1 MNKLTIL
8 IIMLL
13 ALTKAYAQQI
23 SGKVVNEQDMPMEY
37 ASVALINTADSS
49 LISGGLTDE
58 EGKFVV
64 NDTTHCKTLAV
75 RVTSLG
81 YETAYADIPLNGA
94 IRMQPQAK
102 ALEGITVTGVRKFI
116 KHNAS
121 GLTIDMVGNPL
132 AKLPSVNDAIRMM
145 PMIDATSGGIAVLGK
160 GTPEIYINNRR
171 VRNSSELSQLSP
183 ENIKSV
189 DIITDPSVKY
199 GSSVTSVIIIHT
211 KKRDN
216 GMAGVITGSGTMS
229 EVASGNVN
237 ADFSYVLKNGLGFFV
252 GSSVADSGFKQ
263 DRTYDEKF
271 NNNQNYTLTEGEY
284 NSRSKSMNLQAG
296 SSFDFGE
303 SNSAGVRYQFSR
315 TPSSKYNTDS
325 NIKTNADGHE
335 SSIASA
341 NESLSQSM
349 QHYLNGYATIKFG
362 AKKNFEITADADYL
376 YGESRNNQ
384 NTTEDS
390 KGIYSIVNTSNR
402 ASYHLIATKANL
414 NMAFG
419 KLSIDVGGEY
429 SYTSDRTDFGSII
442 DSTGS
447 QANDF
452 IKQNLAAGYVNA
464 TYRPLNN
471 LTLTAGMRAEATDF
485 TYYKNGKQIDGQSKS
500 YTDWLPRFIISYAV
514 KDLRI
519 GLSYN
524 TNVYRPSYSML
535 NNNSTYVSHTSWETG
550 NPLLS
555 SSTPH
560 NINLSMAWKQTMLN
574 VTYIRMKRQIEY
586 VYMHMPDYNLNIRK
600 PINLPDFNKLNIV
613 LSHSMDIGF
622 WHPMIQGQLAICDL
636 KYGSPEESYNKPIGS
651 ISLQNRFDLPWGI
664 YAYLTG
670 WWSSKGNNNTYY
682 MYDNASVYVYLLKS
696 IGNWSFSLLANDI
709 FGTQKQKHLTRTNG
723 VNVTEYRKGASQL
736 IQLSVTYSFNSK
748 NKKKYKG
755 KGTGSSELNR
765 F

>member
-23 SGKVVNEQDMPMEY
+23 SGKVMNEQDMPMEY

-81 YETAYADIPLNGA
+81 YETAYADIPLSGA

-121 GLTIDMVGNPL
+121 GLTVDMEGNPL

-171 VRNSSELSQLSP
+171 VRNSGELNQLSP
-183 ENIKSV
+183 ENIKSI

-211 KKRDN
+211 KKRDD
-216 GMAGVITGSGTMS
+216 GLAGVITGSGTMS

-237 ADFSYVLKNGLGFFV
+237 VDFSYVLKNGLGFYI
-252 GSSVADSGFKQ
+252 GGSVADSGFKQ

-325 NIKTNADGHE
+325 NIKTNADG
-335 SSIASA
+335 
-341 NESLSQSM
+341 QGK
-349 QHYLNGYATIKFG
+349 QHC
-362 AKKNFEITADADYL
+362 
-376 YGESRNNQ
+376 
-384 NTTEDS
+384 
-390 KGIYSIVNTSNR
+390 
-402 ASYHLIATKANL
+402 
-414 NMAFG
+414 FG
-419 KLSIDVGGEY
+419 KRIVIAEHAALS
-429 SYTSDRTDFGSII
+429 
-442 DSTGS
+442 
-447 QANDF
+447 
-452 IKQNLAAGYVNA
+452 
-464 TYRPLNN
+464 
-471 LTLTAGMRAEATDF
+471 
-485 TYYKNGKQIDGQSKS
+485 
-500 YTDWLPRFIISYAV
+500 
-514 KDLRI
+514 
-519 GLSYN
+519 
-524 TNVYRPSYSML
+524 
-535 NNNSTYVSHTSWETG
+535 
-550 NPLLS
+550 
-555 SSTPH
+555 
-560 NINLSMAWKQTMLN
+560 
-574 VTYIRMKRQIEY
+574 
-586 VYMHMPDYNLNIRK
+586 
-600 PINLPDFNKLNIV
+600 
-613 LSHSMDIGF
+613 
-622 WHPMIQGQLAICDL
+622 
-636 KYGSPEESYNKPIGS
+636 
-651 ISLQNRFDLPWGI
+651 
-664 YAYLTG
+664 
-670 WWSSKGNNNTYY
+670 
-682 MYDNASVYVYLLKS
+682 
-696 IGNWSFSLLANDI
+696 
-709 FGTQKQKHLTRTNG
+709 
-723 VNVTEYRKGASQL
+723 
-736 IQLSVTYSFNSK
+736 
-748 NKKKYKG
+748 
-755 KGTGSSELNR
+755 
-765 F
+765 